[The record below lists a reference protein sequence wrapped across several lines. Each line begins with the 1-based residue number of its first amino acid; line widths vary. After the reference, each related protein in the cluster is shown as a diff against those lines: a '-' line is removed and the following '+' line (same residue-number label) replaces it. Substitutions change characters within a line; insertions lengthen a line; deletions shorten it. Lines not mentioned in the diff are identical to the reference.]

1 MAKKVEE
8 MKDTLL
14 FGDKKDMLF
23 ILDYIKKDLGVEDAD
38 YWCYIGYY
46 VISVPYEE
54 YENVLRGVKK
64 YACDIDMGMYWV
76 NHYNSRRSPIGS
88 CDVGICTLPD
98 TLIPGEEEK
107 EYSSRI
113 LWDSID
119 ECTPKTILEYLESM
133 RKFLKTD
140 RIFRAYSMGD
150 LIIASLGLDYDTQ
163 SKLFK
168 EFVKK
173 YGYGP
178 FKEIRALTYTGEII
192 EPPILSMKEEVVEE
206 VNKGEALQ
214 KRRKRKENVP
224 VDK

>member
-1 MAKKVEE
+1 MVKKV
-8 MKDTLL
+8 KDTLL

-38 YWCYIGYY
+38 YSTYLGYY
-46 VISVPYEE
+46 VISVPPENYES
-54 YENVLRGVKK
+54 VLKEVKK

-98 TLIPGEEEK
+98 TLIPGEEDEK
-107 EYSSRI
+107 YSYRM
-113 LWDSID
+113 LWDCID
-119 ECTPKTILEYLESM
+119 EVTPRTILEYLESM

-140 RIFRAYSMGD
+140 KIFRAYSMGD

-192 EPPILSMKEEVVEE
+192 EPPILSMTEPQEEDE
-206 VNKGEALQ
+206 KQSGTQ
-214 KRRKRKENVP
+214 KKRGRKKSTQ
-224 VDK
+224 